1 MSNPLLNIPLLPP
14 FDKLAPEQVEPAIT
28 ELIKTCEQTL
38 QQGLATPGWDN
49 TLVLLE
55 QAQDQ
60 LNRAFSPVSHLNSV
74 LSGPWRAPYE
84 AALAQVTAY
93 WTKQGQNRELYDLY
107 LQLIQ
112 SPEFEAWPQARK
124 KSLELGVRDFELSG
138 VGLEGEAREKFAAN
152 SRRLAELSSQFA
164 NNVLDATNAWTW
176 HTEDEAQLRGLPQTA
191 LAAAR
196 AAAEAKALDGWLI
209 TLEGPSFLAVMTHAE
224 NRSLRRD
231 VHLAFV
237 SRASETGPQ
246 GGEYDNTDVM
256 ETILALRAEQASLL
270 GMNNYAELSLAS
282 KMAPNTQR
290 VLEFLQDLAERAKP
304 AAQREMAELKAFATE
319 QLGIEELQPW
329 DVAWVAEKLKQQRYA
344 ISQEELRPYFPYAKV
359 VNGLFTVV
367 EQLFGITVEE
377 DTSVATWHADVQFF
391 WLLRDG
397 EKIAGF
403 YLDAF
408 AREKK
413 RGGAWM
419 DTVSSRRH
427 TPDGIQ
433 LPIAYLVCN
442 FSPAAGAMPSLLTH
456 TEVTTLFHEF
466 GHGLH
471 HMLTQIDVAAV
482 SGINGVAWDAVEM
495 PSQFLENWCWQPQA
509 ISMISAHFETGEALP
524 EVLLDKMLAAKNFHS
539 AMFTVRQLEFA
550 LFDFRLHASAQPL
563 TSDKVQ
569 VLLDQ
574 VRAEVA
580 VVPIAAENRFQH
592 AFSHIFAGGY
602 AAGYYSYKWA
612 EVLSADAFSLFEEA
626 GIFDRETGKKFLH
639 SILEQG
645 GSRDA
650 LELFVQFRGREPQID
665 ALLRHSG
672 IEQQELNISPA

>member
-1 MSNPLLNIPLLPP
+1 MSNPLLNIPLLPA
-14 FDKLAPEQVEPAIT
+14 FDQLQPTQVEPAIS
-28 ELIKTCEQTL
+28 ELIAHCQQQL
-38 QQGLATPGWDN
+38 QQGLDNPGWEN
-49 TLVLLE
+49 TLVPLE
-55 QAQDQ
+55 QAQDE

-74 LSGPWRAPYE
+74 LSGEWRSPYE

-93 WTKQGQNRELYDLY
+93 WTELGQNRELYEVYQELAAAQGFDSW
-107 LQLIQ
+107 Q
-112 SPEFEAWPQARK
+112 QARK
-124 KSLELGVRDFELSG
+124 KSVELGLRDFELSG
-138 VGLEGEAREKFAAN
+138 VGLQGGAREQFAAN

-176 HTEDEAQLRGLPQTA
+176 HTEDEAELAGLPQTA
-191 LAAAR
+191 LAAASS
-196 AAAEAKALDGWLI
+196 AAQGKGKNGWLV
-209 TLEGPSFLAVMTHAE
+209 TLEGPCYLAVMTHAD
-224 NRSLRRD
+224 NRELRRQ

-237 SRASETGPQ
+237 SRASEVGPNA
-246 GGEYDNTDVM
+246 GEFDNSEVM
-256 ETILALRAEQASLL
+256 ESILALRADQARLL
-270 GMNNYAELSLAS
+270 GLDNYSQLSLAS
-282 KMAPNTQR
+282 KMAPNTER
-290 VLEFLQDLAERAKP
+290 VLEFLNDLAKRARP
-304 AAQREMAELKAFATE
+304 AAEQEMKELSEFAK
-319 QLGIEELQPW
+319 IEFELDELQPW
-329 DVAWVAEKLKQQRYA
+329 DIAWVAEKLKQKRYA

-359 VNGLFTVV
+359 VDGLFAVV
-367 EQLFGITVEE
+367 EKLFGITVEE
-377 DTSVATWHADVQFF
+377 DTSVATWHDDVQFF
-391 WLLRDG
+391 WLLRGG
-397 EKIAGF
+397 ERIAGF

-419 DTVSSRRH
+419 DTVATRRQ
-427 TPDGIQ
+427 TEQGIQ

-442 FSPAAGAMPSLLTH
+442 FSPAAGDMPSLLTH
-456 TEVTTLFHEF
+456 YEVTTLFHEF

-471 HMLTQIDVAAV
+471 HMLTKIDVAAV

-509 ISMISAHFETGEALP
+509 ITMLSAHFETSDPLP
-524 EVLLDKMLAAKNFHS
+524 KELLDKMLAAKNFQS

-550 LFDFRLHASAQPL
+550 LFDFRLHCCEEELSAEKIQHLL
-563 TSDKVQ
+563 TE
-569 VLLDQ
+569 
-574 VRAEVA
+574 VRSEVA
-580 VVPIAAENRFQH
+580 VVPVSAQNRFQH

-612 EVLSADAFSLFEEA
+612 EVLSADAFSLFEEK
-626 GIFDRETGKKFLH
+626 GIFDETTGKRFLH

-650 LELFVQFRGREPQID
+650 LELFTEFRGREPQID

>member
-14 FDKLAPEQVEPAIT
+14 FDNLEPEQVEPAIA

-38 QQGLATPGWDN
+38 QQGLETPSWDN
-49 TLVLLE
+49 TLVPLE
-55 QAQDQ
+55 QAEDQ

-84 AALAQVTAY
+84 AALAKVTAY

-107 LQLIQ
+107 LQLMQ
-112 SPEFEAWPQARK
+112 SPEFVNWPQARK
-124 KSLELGVRDFELSG
+124 KSLELGVRDFELGG
-138 VGLEGEAREKFAAN
+138 VGLEGEAREKFAVN
-152 SRRLAELSSQFA
+152 SQRLAELSSQFA

-176 HTEDEAQLRGLPQTA
+176 HTNDEAQLQGLPQTA

-196 AAAEAKALDGWLI
+196 NAAEAKGLDGWLI

-237 SRASETGPQ
+237 SRASEVGPQ
-246 GGEYDNTDVM
+246 AGEYDNSEVM
-256 ETILALRAEQASLL
+256 EAILALRAEQASLL
-270 GMNNYAELSLAS
+270 GMNSYAELSLAS
-282 KMAPNTQR
+282 KMAPNTER
-290 VLEFLQDLAERAKP
+290 VLEFLQDLAERARP
-304 AAQREMAELKAFATE
+304 AAQREMAELKAFAAD
-319 QLGIEELQPW
+319 QLSIEELQPW
-329 DVAWVAEKLKQQRYA
+329 DVAWAAEKLKQQRYA

-359 VNGLFTVV
+359 VDGLFTVV
-367 EQLFGITVEE
+367 DKLFGITVEE

-403 YLDAF
+403 YLDVF

-427 TPDGIQ
+427 TLNGLQ

-442 FSPAAGAMPSLLTH
+442 FSPAAGDIPSLLTH

-509 ISMISAHFETGEALP
+509 ISIISAHFETGEALP
-524 EVLLDKMLAAKNFHS
+524 EALLNKMLAAKNFQS

-550 LFDFRLHASAQPL
+550 LFDFRLHASEEAL
-563 TSDKVQ
+563 TADKVQ

-580 VVPIAAENRFQH
+580 VVPIAAENRFQN

-612 EVLSADAFSLFEEA
+612 EVLSADAFSLFEED
-626 GIFDRETGKKFLH
+626 GIFNRETGNKFLH

-672 IEQQELNISPA
+672 IEQQELNISPV